1 MLALENALAFLKI
14 SFSLSRCSII
24 TCDLHDFIGRLIG
37 SLNSTMKSQ
46 WFLFVN
52 NSGPSPLISK
62 KSGFKKWW
70 QSPLESIF
78 SRNQKRA
85 LCSENISH
93 CSPQTH
99 WYTKQ
104 QGKEDNIKVTA
115 LVKSEEGTWIL
126 ARQSQDSRWWRCCLS
141 FRPFMW
147 SQGQTKGEGPVR
159 ETSSGPPGAAVGPLP
174 QGRQE
179 SMATTRRGPLHP
191 LPSGEASPR
200 NGQGTVHR
208 AEPGH
213 PPDTAEQ
220 PGGQRL
226 CPRTPFPTPLP

>member
-1 MLALENALAFLKI
+1 M
-14 SFSLSRCSII
+14 I
-24 TCDLHDFIGRLIG
+24 TSNNL
-37 SLNSTMKSQ
+37 MKSQ

-159 ETSSGPPGAAVGPLP
+159 ETSSGPPRCSCGTPSTRETGKHGYNKERATAPSALWGSFSQEWARHCPQSRARAPSWHSRTARWAEALP
-174 QGRQE
+174 QN
-179 SMATTRRGPLHP
+179 TIPY
-191 LPSGEASPR
+191 
-200 NGQGTVHR
+200 
-208 AEPGH
+208 
-213 PPDTAEQ
+213 
-220 PGGQRL
+220 
-226 CPRTPFPTPLP
+226 TPAIVTW